1 MEQLDRRTFL
11 KAGAVAVLTLP
22 VVGHAG
28 ARARAALAADPAV
41 VGSWSSPFDM
51 TGVAIHATLTQID
64 DILFFSDVEGIVG
77 EDHTNYAATWNWRT
91 GAIQTA
97 PLPYSR
103 DNFCSGHVVL
113 PDGRIFLAG
122 GHALD
127 TGKKQ
132 DPIGVPQ
139 TDTYDPTTR
148 AWAQGPDM
156 TEARWYPTAVNMPN
170 RKVLIFGGQVKPD
183 VPSSTVEEYDPA
195 TNTVR
200 TLPSTATKVLG
211 LYPRMHLLPSGR
223 VLKAGPQRSTPLFN
237 PATNSWS
244 SLAPKLF
251 GTRIYGSSALLPG
264 GRRVLV
270 VGGQTGSTAPPTG
283 TAEILDTS
291 AASPAWRY
299 TGSLTHPRLLANLVT
314 LPDGKLIIIGGG
326 AAMRYTNPV
335 KVPEMYDPAAGTWTP
350 MAAQQ
355 AGRMYHATAAL
366 LPDGRV
372 LSAGQDNGS
381 LANYGEIFSPPYLFK
396 GARPTITAAPTAV
409 GYGQTLTITTPDA
422 GNISSVTVIRAAS
435 VTHQIDTDQRSVPL
449 TFTSSGG
456 SLAAKSPASAALAP
470 PGYYLLFIVN
480 KTGVPSVA
488 PWLKIG

>member
-11 KAGAVAVLTLP
+11 KAGALAVLALP
-22 VVGHAG
+22 VAG
-28 ARARAALAADPAV
+28 YAGTRARAAAADPAV
-41 VGSWSSPFDM
+41 VGSWSPPFDM
-51 TGVAIHATLTQID
+51 TGVAIHATLTHID
-64 DILFFSDVEGIVG
+64 DILFFSDVEGVVG
-77 EDHTNYAATWNWRT
+77 EDHTSYSATWNWRT
-91 GAIQTA
+91 GATQTA
-97 PLPYSR
+97 PLPFSR

-122 GHALD
+122 GHDLT

-148 AWAQGPDM
+148 QWTQGPDM
-156 TEARWYPTAVNMPN
+156 TEARWYPTTVNMPN
-170 RKVLIFGGQVKPD
+170 RKVLIFGGQAKPN
-183 VPSSTVEEYDPA
+183 VPSPTVEEYDPA
-195 TNTVR
+195 TNTIR
-200 TLPSTATKVLG
+200 TLPSTATKTLG

-237 PATNSWS
+237 PATNTWS
-244 SLAPKLF
+244 SLGPKLF
-251 GTRIYGSSALLPG
+251 GDRVYGSSALLPG
-264 GRRVLV
+264 GRRILV

-291 AASPAWRY
+291 EASPAWRY
-299 TGSLTHPRLLANLVT
+299 TGSLTKPRLLANLVT
-314 LPDGKLIIIGGG
+314 LPDGKLLILGGG

-335 KVPEMYDPAAGTWTP
+335 TVPEMYDPGAGTWTP

-355 AGRMYHATAAL
+355 ANRMYHATALL

-372 LSAGQDNGS
+372 LSAGQDNGP
-381 LANYGEIFSPPYLFK
+381 LANYGEIFSPPYLFR
-396 GARPTITAAPTAV
+396 GARPTITAAPTAA

-422 GNISSVTVIRAAS
+422 GGIATVTVIRAAS
-435 VTHQIDTDQRSVPL
+435 VTHQIDTDQRSIPL
-449 TFTSSGG
+449 TFTASAG
-456 SLAAKSPASAALAP
+456 SLTAKLPANAALVP

-480 KTGVPSVA
+480 RTGVPSVA

>member
-11 KAGAVAVLTLP
+11 KAGALAVLALP
-22 VVGHAG
+22 VAGHAG
-28 ARARAALAADPAV
+28 ARARAAAADDPAV
-41 VGSWSSPFDM
+41 LGSWSSPFDM
-51 TGVAIHATLTQID
+51 TGVAIHATLTRID
-64 DILFFSDVEGIVG
+64 DILFFSDVEGIAG

-91 GAIQTA
+91 GAIQTV

-103 DNFCSGHVVL
+103 DNFCSGHIVL
-113 PDGRIFLAG
+113 PGGRIFLAG

-132 DPIGVPQ
+132 DPIGVPE

-148 AWAQGPDM
+148 QWTQGPDM
-156 TEARWYPTAVNMPN
+156 TEARWYPTTVNMPN
-170 RKVLIFGGQVKPD
+170 RKVLIFGGWAKPY
-183 VPSSTVEEYDPA
+183 VPSNTVEEYDPA
-195 TNTVR
+195 TNTIR
-200 TLPSTATKVLG
+200 TLPSSATKPMG
-211 LYPRMHLLPSGR
+211 LYPRMHLLPNGR
-223 VLKAGPQRSTPLFN
+223 VLRAGPQRATVLFN
-237 PATNSWS
+237 PQTNAWS
-244 SLAPKLF
+244 SLPPKLF
-251 GTRIYGSSALLPG
+251 GNRVYGSSALLPG
-264 GRRVLV
+264 GSRVLA
-270 VGGQTGSTAPPTG
+270 VGGQTASTAPATG

-314 LPDGKLIIIGGG
+314 LPDGKLLIIGGG
-326 AAMRYTNPV
+326 AAFRYTNPV
-335 KVPEMYDPAAGTWTP
+335 KVPEMYDPATGTWTP

-355 AGRMYHATAAL
+355 AGRMYHATALL

-372 LSAGQDNGS
+372 LSAGQDDGP
-381 LANYGEIFSPPYLFK
+381 LENYGEIFSPPYLFK

-409 GYGQTLTITTPDA
+409 GYGRTLTITTPDA
-422 GNISSVTVIRAAS
+422 GDISSVTVIRAGS

-449 TFTSSGG
+449 TFTAAEGT
-456 SLAAKSPASAALAP
+456 LTAKSPANAALAP

-480 KTGVPSVA
+480 KTGVPCVA

>member
-11 KAGAVAVLTLP
+11 KAGALAVLALP
-22 VVGHAG
+22 VAG
-28 ARARAALAADPAV
+28 YAGTRARAAAAEDPAV

-51 TGVAIHATLTQID
+51 TGVAIHATLTHID
-64 DILFFSDVEGIVG
+64 DILFFSDVEGVVG
-77 EDHTNYAATWNWRT
+77 VDHTSYSATWNWRT
-91 GAIQTA
+91 GATQTA
-97 PLPYSR
+97 PLPFSR

-122 GHALD
+122 GHDLT

-139 TDTYDPTTR
+139 TDMYDPTTR
-148 AWAQGPDM
+148 QWTQGPDM
-156 TEARWYPTAVNMPN
+156 TEARWYPTTVLMPN
-170 RKVLIFGGQVKPD
+170 RKVLIFGGQAKPG
-183 VPSSTVEEYDPA
+183 VPSNTVEEYDPA
-195 TNTVR
+195 TNTIR
-200 TLPSTATKVLG
+200 TLPSTATKPLG
-211 LYPRMHLLPSGR
+211 LYPRMHLLPNGR
-223 VLKAGPQRSTPLFN
+223 VLKAGPQRSTVTFN
-237 PATNSWS
+237 PQTNAWS
-244 SLAPKLF
+244 NLGPKLF
-251 GTRIYGSSALLPG
+251 GNRAYGSSALLPRG
-264 GRRVLV
+264 IQVLA
-270 VGGQTGSTAPPTG
+270 VGGQTGSSAPPTG

-299 TGSLTHPRLLANLVT
+299 TGSLTYPRLLANLVT
-314 LPDGKLIIIGGG
+314 LPDGKLLIVGGG
-326 AAMRYTNPV
+326 AAFRYTNPV
-335 KVPEMYDPAAGTWTP
+335 KVPEMYDPATGTWTP

-355 AGRMYHATAAL
+355 AGRMYHATALL

-372 LSAGQDNGS
+372 LSAGQDDGP
-381 LANYGEIFSPPYLFK
+381 LENYGEIFSPPYLFK

-409 GYGQTLTITTPDA
+409 GYGRTLTITTPDA
-422 GNISSVTVIRAAS
+422 GDISSVTVIRAGS

-449 TFTSSGG
+449 TFTVAEGT
-456 SLAAKSPASAALAP
+456 LTAKSPANAALAP